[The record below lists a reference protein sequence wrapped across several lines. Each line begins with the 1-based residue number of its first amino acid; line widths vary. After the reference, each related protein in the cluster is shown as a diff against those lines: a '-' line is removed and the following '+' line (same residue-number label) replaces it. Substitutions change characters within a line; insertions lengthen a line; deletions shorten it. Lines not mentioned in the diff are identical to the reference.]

1 MIKIFTKLINFLKR
15 LNYLSENIYFIRES
29 LGRIESRQLMHSKIE
44 NSGFKVFSQWD
55 EDGIIQFLIN
65 KIDIKNKIFIEF
77 GVENYTE
84 SNTRFLLTNNNWSG
98 LIIDGDINNINYI
111 KKDPIYWA
119 SNLKACHSF
128 ITRNNIN
135 KIISDNGI
143 SGQIGILSI
152 DIDGVD
158 YWVWEAINNIS
169 PDIVICEYNN
179 LFGEKIEVSVP
190 YDDNFVRENAHFSKV
205 YYGASLTA
213 LYNLAKIKGYKLVAT
228 NSAGNNVFFVKND
241 LMSDLKSLTP
251 SDVFKESTFREYHNE
266 KKNLTFDDFKTRL
279 KNISHLNVYNFENNK
294 IEKIS
299 DVLDTKFKSTNV

>member
-1 MIKIFTKLINFLKR
+1 MIRIITKLINFLKR

-29 LGRIESRQLMHSKIE
+29 LGRIESRQLVNEKIE
-44 NSGFKVFSQWD
+44 NSGFKAFSQWN

-128 ITRNNIN
+128 INRNNIN

-179 LFGEKIEVSVP
+179 LFGKNIEVSVP
-190 YDDNFVRENAHFSKV
+190 YDENFVRENAHFSKV

-266 KKNLTFDDFKTRL
+266 KNNLTFDDFKTRL
-279 KNISHLNVYNFENNK
+279 KNVGHLNIYNFKNNK
-294 IEKIS
+294 IQKLNE
-299 DVLDTKFKSTNV
+299 VLKNNKNK